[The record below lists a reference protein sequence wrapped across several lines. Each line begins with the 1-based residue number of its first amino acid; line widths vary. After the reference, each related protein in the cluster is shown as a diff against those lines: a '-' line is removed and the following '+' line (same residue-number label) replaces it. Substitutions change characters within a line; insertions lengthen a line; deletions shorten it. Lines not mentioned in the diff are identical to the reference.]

1 MKVIHDPA
9 AFRDACTRARREH
22 RVGLVPTMGALHA
35 GHLAL
40 VDHAQAHGATFRV
53 VTIFVN
59 PLQFGEGED
68 LDRYPRTLESD
79 VAACAERG
87 VDVVFAPAN
96 DAMYPA
102 GFQSKVALSEITQ
115 PLEGSHRPGHFDG
128 VTTVVTK
135 LFNLTGP
142 CVAVFGRK
150 DYQQW
155 RLIQRMVRDLDMPI
169 DVVGHPIVRE
179 ADGLALSS
187 RNRYLS
193 SEERTRALSLSQG
206 LREAQQAWDQGERN
220 AEALLRLARA
230 PVDAAMDQVDYV
242 AIVEPETLQPI
253 VGTVEHATLL
263 VAAHIGATRL
273 IDNRELSAR
282 ES

>member
-1 MKVIHDPA
+1 
-9 AFRDACTRARREH
+9 
-22 RVGLVPTMGALHA
+22 MGALHA

-68 LDRYPRTLESD
+68 LDRYPRTLDSD

-102 GFQSKVALSEITQ
+102 GFQTKVALSEITQ

-193 SEERTRALSLSQG
+193 PEERTRALSLSQG

-230 PVDAAMDQVDYV
+230 PVDAAMDQIDYV